1 VNGWKRASISG
12 AISAA
17 LVVALAGSTIAQS
30 PSAPAPTP
38 TPVPSFDAQPGAV
51 TLVAYSTP
59 REAFELLIE
68 QFQATEAGTGVE
80 FETSFGASGDQ
91 SRAVA
96 AGLPADIVDFSLEPD
111 ITRLVDAG
119 IIAADWNA
127 TDTNGI
133 VTDSVVVIATRPGNP
148 KNIVGWDDLIRDD
161 VSVITP
167 NPFTS
172 GGAMWNIM
180 AAYGAQIKAG
190 KTEAEALDYLA
201 KLFAHVSVLDKSARE
216 SLQTFL
222 AGQGDVL
229 ITYENEAIIAQQ
241 KGEDL
246 PYVVPDATILIENP
260 VAVTLNG
267 DAPDAAKAF
276 LEYLFTP
283 EGQTVFGDKGYRPV
297 VGEVAANFTY
307 PVPAQLFT
315 IADFGGW
322 AEVKTKF
329 FDKEKGLVTGILA
342 GIGVE
347 P

>member
-1 VNGWKRASISG
+1 MHTWKRASVAG
-12 AISAA
+12 ALSAA
-17 LVVALAGSTIAQS
+17 LVVALTGSTIAQS

-38 TPVPSFDAQPGAV
+38 APVPSFESAPGAV

-59 REAFELLIE
+59 REAFEALID
-68 QFQATEAGTGVE
+68 QFKATEAGAGVE

-96 AGLPADIVDFSLEPD
+96 AGLPADIVEFSLEPD

-119 IIAADWNA
+119 IVAPDWNA
-127 TDTNGI
+127 NATKGM

-148 KNIVGWDDLIRDD
+148 KNILGWDDLIRDD
-161 VSVITP
+161 VSVVTP

-222 AGQGDVL
+222 AGQGDAL
-229 ITYENEAIIAQQ
+229 ITYENEAIIAGQ

-246 PYVVPDATILIENP
+246 PYIVPDATILIENP
-260 VAVTLNG
+260 AAVTLNG
-267 DAPDAAKAF
+267 DAPQPAKAF
-276 LEYLFTP
+276 LDYLTTP
-283 EGQTVFGDKGYRPV
+283 EAQTVFGNLGYRPV
-297 VGEVAANFTY
+297 VPEVAATFSY
-307 PVPAQLFT
+307 PTPAQLFT

-322 AEVKTKF
+322 GEVKTKF
-329 FDKEKGLVTGILA
+329 FDTATGLVTGILA

>member
-1 VNGWKRASISG
+1 MRTWKRTSITG
-12 AISAA
+12 VLSAA
-17 LVVALAGSTIAQS
+17 LVVALAGGAVAQS
-30 PSAPAPTP
+30 PAPTP
-38 TPVPSFDAQPGAV
+38 TPAPSFETQPGAV

-59 REAFELLIE
+59 REAFETLIE
-68 QFQATEAGTGVE
+68 QFQATEAGAGVE
-80 FETSFGASGDQ
+80 FETSFGASGTRAARSPPACPPTSWTSPWSRT
-91 SRAVA
+91 SRAWSTRA
-96 AGLPADIVDFSLEPD
+96 SSPPTGTAMSTPASSPTAWWSSRPAPATPRTSRAGTTSS
-111 ITRLVDAG
+111 
-119 IIAADWNA
+119 A
-127 TDTNGI
+127 TT
-133 VTDSVVVIATRPGNP
+133 S
-148 KNIVGWDDLIRDD
+148 
-161 VSVITP
+161 SVITP

-260 VAVTLNG
+260 AAVTLNG

-276 LEYLFTP
+276 LDYLYTP
-283 EGQTVFGDKGYRPV
+283 EGQAVFGDKGYRPV
-297 VGEVAANFTY
+297 VAEVAADLHLPGARE
-307 PVPAQLFT
+307 PVHDRRLRRL
-315 IADFGGW
+315 G
-322 AEVKTKF
+322 
-329 FDKEKGLVTGILA
+329 
-342 GIGVE
+342 
-347 P
+347 